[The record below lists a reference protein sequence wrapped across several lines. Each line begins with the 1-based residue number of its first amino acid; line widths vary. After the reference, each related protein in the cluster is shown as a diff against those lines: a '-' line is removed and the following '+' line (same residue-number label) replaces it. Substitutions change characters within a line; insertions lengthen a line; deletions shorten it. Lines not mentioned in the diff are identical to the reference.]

1 VVSWIDRSRVANA
14 FSALPTPEEIAKRLL
29 AMRPPVALPE
39 RTNIGPVA
47 CGGIALRPR
56 SHRDPDGTSD
66 LHDHVRHATDHRLRT
81 NLENSSDLG
90 RLTAN
95 GRLLMI

>member
-1 VVSWIDRSRVANA
+1 
-14 FSALPTPEEIAKRLL
+14 
-29 AMRPPVALPE
+29 M
-39 RTNIGPVA
+39 GPVA

-81 NLENSSDLG
+81 DGGSALSPRVVDAPEDRAPAVVVAAAAHFSVE
-90 RLTAN
+90 
-95 GRLLMI
+95 